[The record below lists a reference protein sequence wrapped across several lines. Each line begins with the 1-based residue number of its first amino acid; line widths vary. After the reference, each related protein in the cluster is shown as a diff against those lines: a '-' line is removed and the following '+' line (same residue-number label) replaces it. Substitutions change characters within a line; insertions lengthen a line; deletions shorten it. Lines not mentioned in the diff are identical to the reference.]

1 MENRFENF
9 TVAILKL
16 NKLIQKIKL
25 YEMRD
30 YGLKAIHV
38 MCVYYLR
45 TRGELTAS
53 ELSKLTL
60 EDKAAIS
67 RALGLLKEKGFAE
80 YGANVRN
87 SVVRLTAEGRRLAE
101 FIDRE
106 TAAAEA
112 ECCLDFT
119 EEERAAFY
127 ISLNKIA
134 DNMRNY
140 YEKLL
145 KKDIEND

>member
-67 RALGLLKEKGFAE
+67 RAISFLNEKGFVNYDSNKYNAHIKLTGEGIKVSE
-80 YGANVRN
+80 YIN
-87 SVVRLTAEGRRLAE
+87 RRADSAVNAGGGFL
-101 FIDRE
+101 
-106 TAAAEA
+106 
-112 ECCLDFT
+112 T
-119 EEERAAFY
+119 EEERINFY
-127 ISLNKIA
+127 SALELIA
-134 DNMRNY
+134 KNLKNY
-140 YEKLL
+140 YENLNK
-145 KKDIEND
+145 

>member
-67 RALGLLKEKGFAE
+67 RAISFLNEKGFVNYDSNKYNAPIKLTGEGIKVSE
-80 YGANVRN
+80 YIN
-87 SVVRLTAEGRRLAE
+87 RRA
-101 FIDRE
+101 DS
-106 TAAAEA
+106 AVNAGG
-112 ECCLDFT
+112 DFLT
-119 EEERAAFY
+119 EEERINFY
-127 ISLNKIA
+127 SALEMIA
-134 DNMRNY
+134 ENLKTY
-140 YEKLL
+140 YEKLN
-145 KKDIEND
+145 K

>member
-67 RALGLLKEKGFAE
+67 RAISFLNEKGFVNYDSNKYIAPIKLTDEGIKVSEYINRRAE
-80 YGANVRN
+80 SAVNAGGGF
-87 SVVRLTAEGRRLAE
+87 L
-101 FIDRE
+101 
-106 TAAAEA
+106 
-112 ECCLDFT
+112 T
-119 EEERAAFY
+119 EEERINFY
-127 ISLNKIA
+127 SALELIA
-134 DNMRNY
+134 KNLKNY
-140 YEKLL
+140 YENLNK
-145 KKDIEND
+145 

>member
-67 RALGLLKEKGFAE
+67 RAISFLNEKGFVNYDSNKYNAPIKLTGEGIKVSE
-80 YGANVRN
+80 YIN
-87 SVVRLTAEGRRLAE
+87 RRADSAVNAGGGFL
-101 FIDRE
+101 
-106 TAAAEA
+106 
-112 ECCLDFT
+112 T
-119 EEERAAFY
+119 EEERINFY
-127 ISLNKIA
+127 SALELIA
-134 DNMRNY
+134 ENLKNY
-140 YEKLL
+140 YENLNK
-145 KKDIEND
+145 

>member
-67 RALGLLKEKGFAE
+67 RAISFLNEKGFVNYDSNKYNAPIKLTDEGIKVSEYINRRAE
-80 YGANVRN
+80 SAVNAGGGF
-87 SVVRLTAEGRRLAE
+87 LTE
-101 FIDRE
+101 
-106 TAAAEA
+106 
-112 ECCLDFT
+112 
-119 EEERAAFY
+119 
-127 ISLNKIA
+127 
-134 DNMRNY
+134 
-140 YEKLL
+140 
-145 KKDIEND
+145 

>member
-67 RALGLLKEKGFAE
+67 RAISFLNEKGFVNYDSNKYNAPIKLTGEGIKVSE
-80 YGANVRN
+80 YIN
-87 SVVRLTAEGRRLAE
+87 RRADSAVNAGGGFL
-101 FIDRE
+101 
-106 TAAAEA
+106 
-112 ECCLDFT
+112 T
-119 EEERAAFY
+119 EEEQINFY
-127 ISLNKIA
+127 SALELIA
-134 DNMRNY
+134 KNLKNY
-140 YEKLL
+140 YENLNK
-145 KKDIEND
+145 

>member
-67 RALGLLKEKGFAE
+67 RAISFLNEKGFVNYDSNKYNAPIKLTGEGIKVSE
-80 YGANVRN
+80 YIN
-87 SVVRLTAEGRRLAE
+87 RRADSAVNAGGGFL
-101 FIDRE
+101 
-106 TAAAEA
+106 
-112 ECCLDFT
+112 T
-119 EEERAAFY
+119 EEERINFY
-127 ISLNKIA
+127 SALELIA
-134 DNMRNY
+134 KNLKNY
-140 YEKLL
+140 YENLNK
-145 KKDIEND
+145 

>member
-1 MENRFENF
+1 MENRFENL

-67 RALGLLKEKGFAE
+67 RAISFLNEKGFVNYDSNKYNAPIKLTDEGIKVSEYINRRAE
-80 YGANVRN
+80 SAVNAGGGF
-87 SVVRLTAEGRRLAE
+87 L
-101 FIDRE
+101 
-106 TAAAEA
+106 
-112 ECCLDFT
+112 T
-119 EEERAAFY
+119 EEERINFY
-127 ISLNKIA
+127 SALELIA
-134 DNMRNY
+134 KNLKNY
-140 YEKLL
+140 YENLNK
-145 KKDIEND
+145 

>member
-67 RALGLLKEKGFAE
+67 RAISFLNEKGFVNYDSNKYNAPIKLTGEGNKVSE
-80 YGANVRN
+80 YIN
-87 SVVRLTAEGRRLAE
+87 RRADSAVNAGGGFL
-101 FIDRE
+101 
-106 TAAAEA
+106 
-112 ECCLDFT
+112 T
-119 EEERAAFY
+119 EEERINFY
-127 ISLNKIA
+127 SALELIA
-134 DNMRNY
+134 ENLKNY
-140 YEKLL
+140 YENLNK
-145 KKDIEND
+145 

>member
-67 RALGLLKEKGFAE
+67 RAISFLNEKGFVNYDSNKYNAPIKLTDEGIKVSEYINRRAE
-80 YGANVRN
+80 SAVNAGGGF
-87 SVVRLTAEGRRLAE
+87 L
-101 FIDRE
+101 
-106 TAAAEA
+106 
-112 ECCLDFT
+112 T
-119 EEERAAFY
+119 EEERINFY
-127 ISLNKIA
+127 SALELIA
-134 DNMRNY
+134 KNLKNY
-140 YEKLL
+140 YENLNK
-145 KKDIEND
+145 

>member
-67 RALGLLKEKGFAE
+67 RAISFLNEKGFVNYDSNKYNAPIKLTGEGIKVSE
-80 YGANVRN
+80 YIN
-87 SVVRLTAEGRRLAE
+87 RRADSAVNAGGGFL
-101 FIDRE
+101 
-106 TAAAEA
+106 
-112 ECCLDFT
+112 T
-119 EEERAAFY
+119 EEERINFY
-127 ISLNKIA
+127 FALELIA
-134 DNMRNY
+134 KNLKNY
-140 YEKLL
+140 YENLNK
-145 KKDIEND
+145 

>member
-67 RALGLLKEKGFAE
+67 RAISFLNEKGFVNYDSNKYNAPIKLTGEGIKVSEYINRRAE
-80 YGANVRN
+80 SAVNAG
-87 SVVRLTAEGRRLAE
+87 G
-101 FIDRE
+101 
-106 TAAAEA
+106 
-112 ECCLDFT
+112 DFLT
-119 EEERAAFY
+119 EEERINFY
-127 ISLNKIA
+127 SALEMIA
-134 DNMRNY
+134 ENLKTY
-140 YEKLL
+140 YEKLN
-145 KKDIEND
+145 K

>member
-67 RALGLLKEKGFAE
+67 RAISFLNEKGFVNYDSNKYNAPIKLTDEGIKVSE
-80 YGANVRN
+80 YIN
-87 SVVRLTAEGRRLAE
+87 RRADSAVNAGGGFL
-101 FIDRE
+101 
-106 TAAAEA
+106 
-112 ECCLDFT
+112 T
-119 EEERAAFY
+119 EEERINFY
-127 ISLNKIA
+127 SALELIA
-134 DNMRNY
+134 KNLKNY
-140 YEKLL
+140 YENLNK
-145 KKDIEND
+145 